1 VTLAGA
7 FSLHAAS
14 GRNEKRTWQKAK
26 PGLPMGAGDPRGRG
40 VMDGSTTE
48 TLLSLA
54 RREAHAAFVPRL
66 PTSGFGGRVQERCSG
81 LATAAFKP
89 RERPLRNASPSR

>member
-1 VTLAGA
+1 
-7 FSLHAAS
+7 
-14 GRNEKRTWQKAK
+14 
-26 PGLPMGAGDPRGRG
+26 
-40 VMDGSTTE
+40 MDGSTTE